1 MIKEFKAF
9 FELFQRGKELTN
21 AAVWKNRQIASNAVA
36 GLLSAGMV
44 IGGGFGMDINI
55 DQQTINVAGAGIV
68 AIVGIANAILTAIT
82 SKKVGF

>member
-21 AAVWKNRQIASNAVA
+21 AAVWKNRQIAGNAVA
-36 GLLSAGMV
+36 GLLSAGIV
-44 IGGGFGMDINI
+44 IGGGFDININI
-55 DQQTINVAGAGIV
+55 DQQTINAAGAGIA
-68 AIVGIANAILTAIT
+68 AIVGIANAVLTAIT